1 MQSATPATSSLQF
14 TDRSTKTDRE
24 FLNKL
29 TEKLM
34 LQMIKLLQ
42 RLSPPPVL
50 VLVQDSM
57 ELAVATVAAAAACLV
72 ERYECITITSGSQ
85 TTGIENWE
93 LALSSDQIE
102 PR

>member
-1 MQSATPATSSLQF
+1 
-14 TDRSTKTDRE
+14 
-24 FLNKL
+24 
-29 TEKLM
+29 
-34 LQMIKLLQ
+34 
-42 RLSPPPVL
+42 
-50 VLVQDSM
+50 M